1 MVSAI
6 NKVLTARRGGDRKKV
21 QIFPY
26 SPPPPSLPLSLSL
39 SPPSAAGL
47 FHSQENKG
55 FVGVVRPLLP
65 VPTPATNDR
74 MRVWDPRAGTGARPL
89 QRMKPPCPLRGSG
102 KCKHKSQNI
111 KTFLRVGQKD
121 LKKISVMIRAICVL
135 GITQV
140 NGLQIT
146 SSKFGKIDNP

>member
-1 MVSAI
+1 MPAQRSETHTKSWTKRVGTGALPLQNDDWSE
-6 NKVLTARRGGDRKKV
+6 NETA
-21 QIFPY
+21 
-26 SPPPPSLPLSLSL
+26 LPLS
-39 SPPSAAGL
+39 PGL

-111 KTFLRVGQKD
+111 KTFLRVGQKE
-121 LKKISVMIRAICVL
+121 LKKISVMIRVICVL

-146 SSKFGKIDNP
+146 SSKFGKIDSF